1 MSVVVF
7 KVICELY
14 RNYIKK
20 IFQCFIVESLQYRN
34 FICVCI
40 CVVEMCIKDLR
51 GVYIYFGFKLMKFGL
66 LEDLNKYS
74 VDYVNEDCFLLM
86 LSFF

>member
-1 MSVVVF
+1 
-7 KVICELY
+7 
-14 RNYIKK
+14 
-20 IFQCFIVESLQYRN
+20 
-34 FICVCI
+34 
-40 CVVEMCIKDLR
+40 MCIKDLR